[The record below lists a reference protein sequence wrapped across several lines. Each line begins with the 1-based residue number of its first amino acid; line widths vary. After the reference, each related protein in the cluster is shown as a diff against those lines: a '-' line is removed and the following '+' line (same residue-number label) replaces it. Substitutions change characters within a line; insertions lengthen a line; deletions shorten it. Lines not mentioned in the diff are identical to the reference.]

1 MDSKF
6 EIIDKEKIS
15 SLIFP
20 EGDVLEDDRDAIK
33 QRRNELDRALTL
45 GNLEHLKIQI
55 YFEDDTSKKV
65 VDTTVWGLTE
75 ERIILK
81 QGVVIPIKRIY
92 KTI

>member
-1 MDSKF
+1 MNYNF
-6 EIIDKEKIS
+6 ETIDKEKIG
-15 SLIFP
+15 SLLFP
-20 EGDVLEDDRDAIK
+20 NSDVLEDDKEAIK
-33 QRRNELDRALTL
+33 QRKEELDRALTL
-45 GNLEHLKIQI
+45 GNLEHLKIKI
-55 YFEDDTSKKV
+55 YFEDDTSKKM

>member
-1 MDSKF
+1 MDYNF
-6 EIIDKEKIS
+6 ETIDKEKIS

-20 EGDVLEDDRDAIK
+20 NADVLDEDKEAIK
-33 QRRNELDRALTL
+33 QRKDDLDRALTL
-45 GNLEHLKIQI
+45 GNLEHLKIKI
-55 YFEDDTSKKV
+55 YFEDDTSKKM

-81 QGVVIPIKRIY
+81 QGVVIPIHRIY

>member
-1 MDSKF
+1 MDYNF

-15 SLIFP
+15 SLTFP
-20 EGDVLEDDRDAIK
+20 SGDVLEDDKEAIK
-33 QRRNELDRALTL
+33 QRKEELDRALTL
-45 GNLEHLKIQI
+45 GNLEHLKIKI
-55 YFEDDTSKKV
+55 YFEDDTSKKM
-65 VDTTVWGLTE
+65 VDTTIWGLTE